1 MFNRLASGLR
11 AAGVLSLLALSPL
24 TFAQSTGNAGPA
36 VNTET
41 FQSWEVNCPVNSSDG
56 SCSMTQLVNGAD
68 GEPVLR
74 VVVGN
79 PAQLDGSAMT
89 FLVPLG
95 VRLAPGLQLKVDTNE
110 PVGMPYQVCVPQGC
124 RADIPL
130 QPQLLNQLKAGST
143 ATVSIVNPRGQRQD
157 LNVSLMGFSAA
168 KDRVDQN

>member
-11 AAGVLSLLALSPL
+11 TAGALSLMALSPL
-24 TFAQSTGNAGPA
+24 AAAQSTGNAGPA

-41 FQSWEVNCPVNSSDG
+41 FQSWEVNCPVNRADG
-56 SCSMTQLVNGAD
+56 ACSLTQLVDGAD

-79 PAQLDGSAMT
+79 PAQLDSSAMT

-95 VRLAPGLQLKVDTNE
+95 VRLAPGLQLQVDSNQ

-130 QPQLLNQLKAGST
+130 QPQL
-143 ATVSIVNPRGQRQD
+143 
-157 LNVSLMGFSAA
+157 
-168 KDRVDQN
+168 